1 MATVHT
7 PDPRQQGK
15 TPPFP
20 PQEQDHPGRQQ
31 EMRPVPDCGETSYRG
46 LGRLVGRK
54 ALITGGDS
62 GIGRAVAIAYARE
75 GADLA
80 IGYLDEHEDARQTRQ
95 IVEAEQRKC
104 VLLPGDLAEPQRCR
118 DLVRKAVAELGQIDV
133 LVNNAAYQGQE
144 VERLE
149 ELDEARIERT
159 FRVNI
164 ISMFHLVAAALPHMR
179 PGGVI
184 INTASIQAY
193 RPSPGILDYAC
204 TKAAIVAFTK
214 GLSTD
219 LIDRGIRVNSVAP
232 GPVWTPLITQSFD
245 AQHVAEFGKKSPMGR
260 PAQPVELSPAYVFLA
275 SDEGRYVNGEI
286 LGVTGQSGLP

>member
-1 MATVHT
+1 MATVQ
-7 PDPRQQGK
+7 PSDPRKKGP

-20 PQEQDHPGRQQ
+20 PQEQDHPGQQ
-31 EMRPVPDCGETSYRG
+31 REMSPAPDCGETSYRG

-80 IGYLDEHEDARQTRQ
+80 IGYLDEHEDARQTRE
-95 IVEAEQRKC
+95 IVEREQRKC
-104 VLLPGDLAEPQRCR
+104 VLLPGDLADPQHCR
-118 DLVRKAVAELGQIDV
+118 DLVAKAVAELGTIDL

-144 VERLE
+144 VEHLE
-149 ELDEARIERT
+149 ELDDARIERT

-164 ISMFHLVAAALPHMR
+164 MAMFHVVAAALPHMR

-193 RPSPGILDYAC
+193 RPNFGILDYAC

-214 GLSTD
+214 GLASQ
-219 LIDRGIRVNSVAP
+219 LIERGIRVNSVAP

-245 AQHVAEFGKKSPMGR
+245 AQHVSEFGKKSPMGR
-260 PAQPVELSPAYVFLA
+260 PAQPVELAPAFVFLG
-275 SDEGRYVNGEI
+275 SDEGRYVTGEI
-286 LGVTGQSGLP
+286 LGVTGQGGLP